1 MNQKN
6 IIIYS
11 LVVVFILLLS
21 SFIFFNFLNKSKE
34 VNMIDLTDKKIEEA
48 LEFAKKN
55 KLDLVIEKEYNDNVE
70 YDRIISQN
78 IEIGTVI
85 KENDRL
91 LVIVSLGKIS
101 KDEYMKYNVNELGRV
116 PIMMYHGIH
125 NLKNSETG
133 YTGGNIDSSGYQR
146 TSEAFIN
153 DLEFYYENGYRMIR
167 LNDYINGIIDV
178 QIGKSPIVLTFDDG
192 LKNNINVTGLDDNG
206 NIIIDPNC
214 AVGIMESFKTKYPDF
229 NITATFFLNGGLF
242 EQPKYNDKILK
253 WLIDNG
259 YDIGNHSYNHANFV
273 NIDSDQSQLE
283 IGKMYEKLENIIPGK
298 YVNIVALPF
307 GSPYDKK
314 HDNFSYILNGKF
326 NATNYQTE
334 ATLRVGWESEFSPFS
349 KNFDKTFLK
358 RIRAYDN
365 NGEEF
370 DIEMNFKLLE
380 KTRYISDGNKNK
392 IVVRDENLN
401 LLNEKIDLEIISY

>member
-1 MNQKN
+1 
-6 IIIYS
+6 
-11 LVVVFILLLS
+11 VFILLLS